1 MSQRVADEEKEEEEK
16 EKKEE
21 KVEKVEKEVNMARVA
36 GKLIRWVWKMILK
49 WISIRDTKMDL
60 K

>member
-36 GKLIRWVWKMILK
+36 GKLIR
-49 WISIRDTKMDL
+49 
-60 K
+60 